1 MSAPAY
7 YRPYT
12 SDPDDEPED
21 DSEDSEEDDESED
34 EMERRRISQDPR
46 YAILRAAGPALDTPA
61 KQDKYN
67 SQAPGAPFDVTTNIK
82 SLVDHVYL
90 DPPKATKT
98 SLVSIKSSNRDTRL
112 FPTPF
117 RFQLKLPRVYKD
129 VTKFQLVQMS
139 FPNNASNVQ
148 PSTLF
153 TSSFVEKLMNAGV
166 PPQCSSVCISL
177 ANCTP
182 ASNALAFVEAGRTN
196 TNGEPLLLT
205 LAVPTASYTDA
216 QVAQQLSL
224 HANSTPPL
232 NIIRYEDFSE
242 VFLTTGDLTPLFNE
256 PGECYVSR
264 TTNQTFGMHSK
275 LDIMRSYYTP
285 SYLQALHGGMDAITQ
300 EIALV
305 AYYFPILKEVIA
317 TERAR
322 PFISLTGVVDSS
334 GNPVDFD
341 TLSTAVMGAFQG
353 FDSILYLTACRVN
366 QAALDVYR
374 PHLTFELRNINQ
386 YQWSYQSANRR
397 FTTIHDQ
404 LHASLRREFSIQY
417 QASLTDQLTL
427 ARLNDVTFETLK
439 QTQVTAQGVARH
451 MERQVST
458 VLGHTFLADGV
469 TMVRRAGGV
478 DYHTASGSTFTAA
491 ELAADADFNGL
502 FCYRSTFGRSYGA
515 GGGTGVMLCFSTFTD
530 YHSTLTGY
538 QAVAQSTSF
547 AVSSIYGGAHQTY
560 HAYVAS
566 KYDKVLPSSM
576 INTRGYLSQQG
587 LPVAFVS
594 GQTMYMPGMPMQGMV
609 AASLD
614 AGLRAQT
621 LFSPATDGHT
631 DTPTPLPV
639 YQFPSSMDCS
649 TICCSVIQQMI
660 NGWYSS
666 VPVNTVIN
674 SLAYRMGVL
683 NMQPGTFNIFSTI
696 SQVTSTSTLNLLLSI
711 NDEQGFNNMD
721 VTMPEDYS
729 KGNDTTGQVKLI
741 SGKILM
747 EAIGNSGVS
756 QTVIQN
762 PTVFENALGRLDKLD
777 IRIYYDD
784 DAITPAWLY
793 LPYFLSI
800 QEWDATFQIDEQVGF
815 ANQSTGWG
823 ARPSIPVPE
832 NPDSTP
838 YLHFTHK
845 NNPNN
850 S

>member
-1 MSAPAY
+1 MSQY

-12 SDPDDEPED
+12 SDP
-21 DSEDSEEDDESED
+21 EDDEVDEED
-34 EMERRRISQDPR
+34 EDEDEEDEDEEEEERHRISQDPR
-46 YAILRAAGPALDTPA
+46 YAILRAAGPSLNTVA

-67 SQAPGAPFDVTTNIK
+67 SHAPGAPFDNTTNIR
-82 SLVDHVYL
+82 SLADHVYL

-182 ASNALAFVEAGRTN
+182 ASNAIAFVEAGRTN
-196 TNGEPLLLT
+196 TVGEPLLLT
-205 LAVPTASYTDA
+205 LTVPTASYTDA
-216 QVAQQLSL
+216 QIASQLSL
-224 HANSTPPL
+224 QANSTPPL
-232 NIIRYEDFSE
+232 NILSYADFSE
-242 VFLTTGDLTPLFNE
+242 VFLTTGDLTVLFNE
-256 PGECYVSR
+256 PGDCYVSR

-285 SYLQALHGGMDAITQ
+285 DYLALVALTPDV
-300 EIALV
+300 ALV
-305 AYYFPILKEVIA
+305 AYYFPVLKEVVA
-317 TERAR
+317 TGRSQ
-322 PFISLTGVVDSS
+322 PFLVLEGI
-334 GNPVDFD
+334 DFD
-341 TLSTAVMGAFQG
+341 SMVAAVMGPFQG
-353 FDSILYLTACRVN
+353 FDSPLLLGMCRAN
-366 QAALDVYR
+366 QAALEAYR

-386 YQWSYQSANRR
+386 YTWSYQGTTRR
-397 FTTIHDQ
+397 FTTIHDR
-404 LHASLRREFSIQY
+404 LHASLRREFDIQN
-417 QASLTDQLTL
+417 QAALADQLVL
-427 ARLNDVTFETLK
+427 VGLNDVTFEMLK
-439 QTQVTAQGVARH
+439 RDQVTAQGVARH

-458 VLGHTFLADGV
+458 VLSQMFAEEIV
-469 TMVRRAGGV
+469 AVEGG
-478 DYHTASGSTFTAA
+478 YRTAVGSTLRA
-491 ELAADADFNGL
+491 EDLAADADVNAL
-502 FCYRSTFGRSYGA
+502 FGYRSTFGRAY
-515 GGGTGVMLCFSTFTD
+515 GTGVVLSFSTFMD
-530 YHSTLTGY
+530 YHSTLVGY
-538 QAVAQSTSF
+538 QAIAQSTTTV
-547 AVSSIYGGAHQTY
+547 VSSIYGGAHQTY
-560 HAYVAS
+560 HGYVAS
-566 KYDKVLPSSM
+566 KYGGVLPSSM
-576 INTRGYLSQQG
+576 MSTRSYLSQQG
-587 LPVAFVS
+587 VPVAFVS
-594 GQTMYMPGMPMQGMV
+594 GQTMYMPGMPMRGAAAAAV
-609 AASLD
+609 AGAVVGGGFV
-614 AGLRAQT
+614 A
-621 LFSPATDGHT
+621 ATDGHT

-639 YQFPSSMDCS
+639 YQSNQPIDCS

-674 SLAYRMGVL
+674 SMAYRMGVL
-683 NMQPGTFNIFSTI
+683 NMQPGFFNIFSTV
-696 SQVTSTSTLNLLLSI
+696 SQVTSTSNLNLLLSI
-711 NDEQGFNNMD
+711 NNEQGFNNMD
-721 VTMPEDYS
+721 MTMPEDYS
-729 KGNDTTGQVKLI
+729 KTSDTTGQVKLI
-741 SGKILM
+741 AGKILM
-747 EAIGNSGVS
+747 ETVGNSGVS

-762 PTVFENALGRLDKLD
+762 PTVFENALGKLDKLD

-784 DAITPAWLY
+784 EAITPAWLY

-800 QEWDATFQIDEQVGF
+800 EEWNATFQIDEQVGF